1 MNNSASYISN
11 ILCET
16 RLNPENTVM
25 YNTDAHTAVNAVS
38 IITGKCWEDVIK
50 SLMEQAHIRGCLPSE
65 KVCVTEMVKAN
76 GFKPIKL
83 SGSLYNLLCKFNSES
98 SEAKY
103 LVKIR
108 SGLYCAVVQ
117 DEKSLKYLIKGAGV
131 RNPNMLKYSPEKV
144 WIYIE
149 GADNRSGKI
158 RKFKQYEMPA
168 ENTVLFGY
176 NENPSGRSTGDCV
189 IRALSTVY
197 KCSWHD
203 ALDLIAEK
211 TGYAE
216 PHINSTRIINRVL
229 KELNFEKHSQ
239 NYRYTKQLTGKQFC
253 EFLNNKYSDGERIFA
268 YIGKSHCVAIVPVK
282 QTDGTNVYKVSDT
295 WDSTDRLVGDYWVC
309 KKFSTEKKA
318 EITEEKHFTLN
329 ESVLHPQ
336 FGNGTIIEIKGTD
349 NRILKVDFGNDCVKQ
364 LSEKWL
370 LKVCG

>member
-25 YNTDAHTAVNAVS
+25 YNTDVHTAVNAVS

-65 KVCVTEMVKAN
+65 KICVTEMVKAN
-76 GFKPIKL
+76 GFKPVKL
-83 SGSLYNLLCKFNSES
+83 SDSFYNLLGKFNSEN

-103 LVKIR
+103 LVKIH
-108 SGLYCAVVQ
+108 SGLYCAVVP

-144 WIYIE
+144 WIYID
-149 GADNRSGKI
+149 GTDNRSGNM

-168 ENTVLFGY
+168 ENIVLFGY

-189 IRALSTVY
+189 IGALSTVY

-216 PHINSTRIINRVL
+216 PHINSACIINRVL
-229 KELNFEKHSQ
+229 KELNFEKHSP
-239 NYRYTKQLTGKQFC
+239 NYRYTKQLTRRQFC

-268 YIGKSHCVAIVPVK
+268 YIGKSHCVAIIPVE
-282 QTDGTNVYKVSDT
+282 QVDDTNLYKISDT
-295 WDSTDRLVGDYWVC
+295 WDSTDRLVGYYWVC

-329 ESVLHPQ
+329 EFVLHPQ
-336 FGNGTIIEIKGTD
+336 FGNGTIIEIKGID
-349 NRILKVDFGNDCVKQ
+349 NRILKVNFGNACIKHI
-364 LSEKWL
+364 SEKWL
-370 LKVCG
+370 LKVSN